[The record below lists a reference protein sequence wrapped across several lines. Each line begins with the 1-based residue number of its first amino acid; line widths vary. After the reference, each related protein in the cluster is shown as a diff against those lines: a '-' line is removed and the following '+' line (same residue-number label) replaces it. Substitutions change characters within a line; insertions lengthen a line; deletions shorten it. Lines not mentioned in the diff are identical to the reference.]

1 MNGGIP
7 PFRDRHLAAG
17 FIVLMYLLLGALA
30 AALIVAGF
38 SGSDVMAGVA
48 AVVGG
53 VSGAAFGV
61 RRIRRAEEAP
71 PRS

>member
-7 PFRDRHLAAG
+7 PLRDRHLAAG
-17 FIVLMYLLLGALA
+17 FIVLMYLMLGALA

-38 SGSDVMAGVA
+38 SGSDVTAGVT

-71 PRS
+71 PQS

>member
-7 PFRDRHLAAG
+7 PLRDRHLAAG

-38 SGSDVMAGVA
+38 SGSDVMAGA
-48 AVVGG
+48 AGVVGG
-53 VSGAAFGV
+53 VLGAGFGV
-61 RRIRRAEEAP
+61 RRIRRAQEAP
-71 PRS
+71 PQS

>member
-7 PFRDRHLAAG
+7 PLRDRHLAAG
-17 FIVLMYLLLGALA
+17 FIILMYLLLGALA

-53 VSGAAFGV
+53 ASGAAFGV
-61 RRIRRAEEAP
+61 RRIRRAPEAP
-71 PRS
+71 LQS